1 MNIIVFEQWDKLVA
15 MFRNLAG
22 SAATQ
27 KSQYDLNRIMP
38 IDGKASLEHR
48 AMKAPALDG
57 ARVTGLSRARRCDG
71 RVLCQVHGM

>member
-1 MNIIVFEQWDKLVA
+1 MNIILFEQWDKLVA

-38 IDGKASLEHR
+38 IDG
-48 AMKAPALDG
+48 
-57 ARVTGLSRARRCDG
+57 
-71 RVLCQVHGM
+71 